1 MFAKSREVKR
11 LPNSKD
17 ILSHITDLDIFDFY
31 LGGIP
36 MKTINSPLREDTS
49 PSFSLFMSREHGRV
63 FFKDFATGESGDCF
77 LFVMRLFKLG
87 TKSETFLK
95 IARDFNL
102 TDYELNPQSYHTTPA
117 INTAKLKRNI
127 KKIKTNKLK
136 ISVTVRNW
144 LLRDKDYWYNKY
156 SLSKAQLEYC
166 KIFPISHF
174 FINGYC
180 TKAKGLAYAFVEG
193 KDGEQTF
200 KIYQP
205 YADTE
210 NKWFNNNDYSTWEL
224 WTQLPDTGNN
234 LIITSSRKDAVVI
247 KSLFQSQYI
256 TSCSLQSEGVKPK
269 QSVVDEL
276 KSRFKRI
283 FVLYD
288 NDFDS
293 KKNTGRI
300 AGAKIADATDFI
312 QIEIPDGCGVKDPSD
327 YIEEFGAPALTRLIL
342 DLVNKE
348 D

>member
-1 MFAKSREVKR
+1 MFGKGREVKR
-11 LPNSKD
+11 LPNSRD
-17 ILSHITDLDIFDFY
+17 ILSHITDLDIFDLY

-36 MKTINSPLREDTS
+36 SKAISSPLREDTS

-77 LFVMRLFKLG
+77 LFVMRLFKFS

-102 TDYELNPQSYHTTPA
+102 TDYELNPNSLHTPP
-117 INTAKLKRNI
+117 ILNTAKLKRNI

-136 ISVTVRNW
+136 ISVTVRDW
-144 LLRDKDYWYNKY
+144 LLKDKNYWYNKY

-174 FINGYC
+174 FINGFC
-180 TKAKGLAYAFVEG
+180 TKAKDLAYAFVEG
-193 KDGEQTF
+193 KDGSQTF

-205 YADTE
+205 YADKE

-224 WTQLPDTGNN
+224 WTQLPETGNN

-256 TSCSLQSEGVKPK
+256 TSCSLQNEGIKPK
-269 QSVVDEL
+269 QNVIDEL

-283 FVLYD
+283 FVMYD
-288 NDFDS
+288 NDFES
-293 KKNTGRI
+293 EKNTGRI
-300 AGAKIADATDFI
+300 AGAKIANAAGFI

-327 YIEEFGAPALTRLIL
+327 YIEAFGAPALTRLIL
-342 DLVNKE
+342 GLVNK
-348 D
+348 DS